1 MTAGPLTGPT
11 AGPLTGRSVVV
22 TRSRAQ
28 SSDLVDRLASLG
40 ATVVELPVIA
50 VEGPAD
56 GGRDLAVAAGQL
68 AAGLYRW
75 VAVTSPNAV
84 AALVGALGDRTVPP
98 DVRWAVVGAGTARSL
113 ADAGFTAD
121 LVPATAVSD
130 ALADE
135 FPPAGPGAGPILFP
149 RAESVRGA
157 LAPVLRAK
165 GWRVDEVVAYRT
177 VAGDP
182 PPEAVEAAG
191 RADAVAF
198 TSSSTVER
206 TVGLLG
212 RSGVPPVV
220 VSIGP
225 VTSSSARA
233 LGLDVSAEARPH
245 TIDGVVEAVLAALGP
260 PGPPGTPGTSG
271 ADGAA
276 EPGPDAG

>member
-1 MTAGPLTGPT
+1 
-11 AGPLTGRSVVV
+11 
-22 TRSRAQ
+22 
-28 SSDLVDRLASLG
+28 
-40 ATVVELPVIA
+40 
-50 VEGPAD
+50 
-56 GGRDLAVAAGQL
+56 
-68 AAGLYRW
+68 
-75 VAVTSPNAV
+75 
-84 AALVGALGDRTVPP
+84 
-98 DVRWAVVGAGTARSL
+98 
-113 ADAGFTAD
+113 
-121 LVPATAVSD
+121 
-130 ALADE
+130 
-135 FPPAGPGAGPILFP
+135 
-149 RAESVRGA
+149 
-157 LAPVLRAK
+157 
-165 GWRVDEVVAYRT
+165 VDEVVAYRT

-260 PGPPGTPGTSG
+260 PGTPG